1 MRVRENVTIQDDAGG
16 VVRYSAG
23 DTVDEAHER
32 FITNPNVIEND
43 RLDALDHVGTL
54 VLIEIARLLGI
65 DDWASAARDGLCEQ
79 IAARDDAVDV
89 ITMVISRFVDEG
101 RQVER
106 VDASDTG
113 LQVVEP
119 AQTYP
124 SGYDEQPEPEG
135 EPVVIDVDLSE
146 HAQMPGTDA
155 PGPETPTPT
164 TETINVDADVIRSS
178 VAAFIRA
185 WNRDPARL
193 ADQQLNL
200 TSQVRDRLTA
210 AASARHWETLAS
222 RIDPRLVAD
231 PHWRNLAST
240 LQDARARRVDVPN
253 AISVALEDGPLNSAT
268 PASELA
274 GRLERL
280 TYPEPFAETP
290 DGAVADQPADEL
302 RTNSRPHPDRGT
314 VSW

>member
-16 VVRYSAG
+16 LVRYSAG

-155 PGPETPTPT
+155 PGPEAPTPT
-164 TETINVDADVIRSS
+164 TETINVDGEQPQRS
-178 VAAFIRA
+178 
-185 WNRDPARL
+185 
-193 ADQQLNL
+193 QE
-200 TSQVRDRLTA
+200 TSPQPEQTESASLQAIPQEGVQHVSPEAA
-210 AASARHWETLAS
+210 AASTPEQAIEGLKTAEDLKGFAVLNGIDVDKASKPETLRKSIVAELRRRGPS
-222 RIDPRLVAD
+222 DAKRIDVGG
-231 PHWRNLAST
+231 S
-240 LQDARARRVDVPN
+240 VDV
-253 AISVALEDGPLNSAT
+253 
-268 PASELA
+268 SE
-274 GRLERL
+274 
-280 TYPEPFAETP
+280 
-290 DGAVADQPADEL
+290 
-302 RTNSRPHPDRGT
+302 
-314 VSW
+314 